1 MEIRVDV
8 KGGAAAAGLL
18 LSIAD
23 VMKEKVSAA
32 MAEGGMMVETD
43 AKAMAPVD
51 TGALR
56 ESITSVPSDMR
67 CEIGTNVE
75 YGIYQEFGTYKMAA
89 HPYLVPALEGN
100 EQAIIGLIAA
110 AISG

>member
-8 KGGAAAAGLL
+8 KGGAAAA
-18 LSIAD
+18 
-23 VMKEKVSAA
+23 
-32 MAEGGMMVETD
+32 
-43 AKAMAPVD
+43 D

-56 ESITSVPSDMR
+56 ESIASVPSEMR

-89 HPYLVPALEGN
+89 HPYLVPALEAN
-100 EQAIIGLIAA
+100 EQAIIDLIAA